1 MSKQVLVSHR
11 AYGTEQVISNTIG
24 VTGESSSLHMH
35 VSMSQAASNSNEC
48 DERKAQE
55 YYSRQMEDNVYS

>member
-11 AYGTEQVISNTIG
+11 AYGTEQVISSTIG
-24 VTGESSSLHMH
+24 VTGESSLHRH

-55 YYSRQMEDNVYS
+55 YCSRQMEDDVYS